1 MKLTEDQE
9 KEAAKNRQFMRHM
22 TLSFWGFIIIAILSL
37 FVWTKVEQWMSPT
50 EMLLSEEATLKAKVQ
65 LLIHPEDQEFWTLSE
80 PEMTQMI
87 SSWKTQGIARVWVPI
102 TVQSVPFFKSKALKY
117 ALDNAPSAVEYEWY
131 QKAVFP
137 QINEILL
144 DEEIA
149 IGGYFW
155 YAPTQ
160 RTNTSFEDFSSK
172 KWFIPNTSF
181 LETETDSVTT
191 YIKALA
197 DESIVSWNLDAF
209 ALVTDDLS
217 NAGLLLPEKI
227 LLSNAL
233 QRHQY
238 STKIY
243 QFTPE
248 GDGFESTYMSISKW
262 VSLSNEQ
269 RSDVLKLPGTFL
281 VVGSKTSSVI
291 LY

>member
-22 TLSFWGFIIIAILSL
+22 TLSFWGFIIIAVLSL
-37 FVWTKVEQWMSPT
+37 FVWTKVEKWMSPT
-50 EMLLSEEATLKAKVQ
+50 ALLGEASFGSKANVQ
-65 LLIHPEDQEFWTLSE
+65 LMIHPEDEEFWVLSK
-80 PEMTQMI
+80 PEMAQI
-87 SSWKTQGIARVWVPI
+87 IASWKTQGVSRVWVPLTI
-102 TVQSVPFFKSKALKY
+102 QSVPFFKSKALKY
-117 ALDNAPSAVEYEWY
+117 ALDTAPRAVEYEWY
-131 QKAVFP
+131 QKATFP
-137 QINEILL
+137 QINDILM

-172 KWFIPNTSF
+172 NWFIPNTPY
-181 LETETDSVTT
+181 LDTETDSVTT
-191 YIKALA
+191 YLKALA

-209 ALVTDDLS
+209 AMVTEDLS
-217 NAGLLLPEKI
+217 NTGLLLPEKK

-238 STKIY
+238 PTQIY

-269 RSDVLKLPGTFL
+269 RSDILKLPSTFL
-281 VVGSKTSSVI
+281 VLGSKTSSVI